1 MAMEI
6 DSVLTER
13 DGRLIKKLRIKENNA
28 VLVMENGDGCVY
40 VLRIYRQEIPA
51 YRMLEGHECES
62 LPAVYHCEIRDGFFL
77 VQEEY
82 IEGIC
87 LQDMLDWGARLDE
100 KHAVSVVK
108 KVSEALE
115 VLHDAGYVH
124 RDVKPEH
131 VILMAGKRAVLIDLD
146 ASMRLRPEKDTDT
159 RLLGTAIYAAP
170 EQFGLTRSDVRTD
183 IYAVGILLNEMLTG
197 VHPAVTRYRQGR
209 MGEAIETC
217 IQMNPQDRYQSVKEL
232 ADALTAEKAG
242 GEESVGGEDKF
253 GGEESADGKEKAK
266 TKKWKRTIAA
276 CAAGVAILFGA
287 VILGN
292 ALPDGIFGM
301 QNEAG
306 GAAVADADADG
317 AQPDVTGDIDENNP
331 WLQMYKW
338 NKTIYYNY
346 RQGSQAAKL
355 QLADGTQVDETFD
368 VYADPGIGVLEGW
381 DAERDAWRLTSEGCD
396 MGAEGYLHAE
406 KDGKHYAIRVVVMG
420 EPISAYSSIPSMDD
434 PTAGYLKPVVD
445 AMDPSIRTIYGTYDP
460 AGKTKIYLA
469 AMSGF
474 DHLMPECSDSRVTIH
489 QTSET
494 GGWPYNLFIMT
505 FENPEGG
512 TVNFQVSNQDTRLK
526 FVFEEE

>member
-6 DSVLTER
+6 LSVLTKR
-13 DGRLIKKLRIKENNA
+13 DGRLIKKLRIKENSA
-28 VLVMENGDGCVY
+28 VLVMEDGDGCIY

-62 LPAVYHCEIRDGFFL
+62 LPTVYHCEIRDGFFL

-108 KVSEALE
+108 KVSEALA
-115 VLHDAGYVH
+115 VLHDAGFVH

-197 VHPAVTRYRQGR
+197 AHPAVTRYREGR

-232 ADALTAEKAG
+232 AEALPPENADGEEKIG
-242 GEESVGGEDKF
+242 GEEKVGGE
-253 GGEESADGKEKAK
+253 EKAK
-266 TKKWKRTIAA
+266 SKKWKRTIAA
-276 CAAGVAILFGA
+276 CAAAVVILLGVAM
-287 VILGN
+287 LGN
-292 ALPDGIFGM
+292 VLPDGLF
-301 QNEAG
+301 
-306 GAAVADADADG
+306 DLRDG
-317 AQPDVTGDIDENNP
+317 AVMTDIDAAGAESDVDGVDETNP
-331 WLQMYKW
+331 WLQLYKG
-338 NKTIYYNY
+338 NDTVYYSF

-355 QLADGTQVDETFD
+355 FLEDGTRVDETFN
-368 VYADPGIGVLEGW
+368 VYVDPGIGVLEGW
-381 DAERDAWRLTSEGCD
+381 DAARNAWRLTSEGCD
-396 MGAEGYLHAE
+396 MGTEGYLHAE
-406 KDGKHYAIRVVVMG
+406 KDGKHYAIRVVIMG
-420 EPISAYSSIPSMDD
+420 EPISAYSSIPSMDNL
-434 PTAGYLKPVVD
+434 TAGYLKPAVHP
-445 AMDPSIRTIYGTYDP
+445 MDPSDRTIYCTYDP
-460 AGKTKIYLA
+460 KQKSKIYLA
-469 AMSGF
+469 AMFGF
-474 DHLMPECSDSRVTIH
+474 QNLTPVCSDSHVTIH
-489 QTSET
+489 RSSEDS
-494 GGWPYNLFIMT
+494 GWPYGLFEMT
-505 FENPEGG
+505 FSNPEGG
-512 TVNFQVSNQDTRLK
+512 TVTFRVTNEDTWLT

>member
-1 MAMEI
+1 
-6 DSVLTER
+6 
-13 DGRLIKKLRIKENNA
+13 
-28 VLVMENGDGCVY
+28 
-40 VLRIYRQEIPA
+40 
-51 YRMLEGHECES
+51 MLEGHECES
-62 LPAVYHCEIRDGFFL
+62 LPSVYHCEIRDGFFL

-108 KVSEALE
+108 KVSEALA
-115 VLHDAGYVH
+115 VLHDAGFVH

-209 MGEAIETC
+209 MGQTIETC

-232 ADALTAEKAG
+232 TAALPAEKAVA
-242 GEESVGGEDKF
+242 EEKVID
-253 GGEESADGKEKAK
+253 EEKVK

-287 VILGN
+287 VMLGN
-292 ALPDGIFGM
+292 VLSDGIFGM
-301 QNEAG
+301 PN
-306 GAAVADADADG
+306 
-317 AQPDVTGDIDENNP
+317 VTEDIDETNP
-331 WLQMYKW
+331 WLQMYKRD
-338 NKTIYYNY
+338 KTIHYNY
-346 RQGSQAAKL
+346 RQGSHAVKL
-355 QLADGTQVDETFD
+355 QLADGTQVDETFN

-381 DAERDAWRLTSEGCD
+381 DSERDAWRLTSEGCD

-434 PTAGYLKPVVD
+434 LRYL
-445 AMDPSIRTIYGTYDP
+445 
-460 AGKTKIYLA
+460 
-469 AMSGF
+469 
-474 DHLMPECSDSRVTIH
+474 
-489 QTSET
+489 
-494 GGWPYNLFIMT
+494 
-505 FENPEGG
+505 
-512 TVNFQVSNQDTRLK
+512 
-526 FVFEEE
+526 

>member
-13 DGRLIKKLRIKENNA
+13 DGRLIKKLRIKENSA

-62 LPAVYHCEIRDGFFL
+62 LPAVYHCEIRGGLFL

-108 KVSEALE
+108 KVSEALS

-131 VILMAGKRAVLIDLD
+131 VMLMAGKRAVLIDLD

-183 IYAVGILLNEMLTG
+183 VYAVGILLNEMLTG
-197 VHPAVTRYRQGR
+197 VHPAVTLYRRGR

-232 ADALTAEKAG
+232 AEALPSEDTGGDEKAG
-242 GEESVGGEDKF
+242 GEKETGD
-253 GGEESADGKEKAK
+253 EEKVK
-266 TKKWKRTIAA
+266 TKKWKRTIVA
-276 CAAGVAILFGA
+276 CAAGMAVLFGA
-287 VILGN
+287 VMLGN

-301 QNEAG
+301 PNEAG

-317 AQPDVTGDIDENNP
+317 AQPDVTSDIDENNP
-331 WLQMYKW
+331 WLQMYKRD
-338 NKTIYYNY
+338 KIIYYSY

-355 QLADGTQVDETFD
+355 QLVDGTQVDETFD
-368 VYADPGIGVLEGW
+368 VYADPGIGELEGW
-381 DAERDAWRLTSEGCD
+381 DTERDAWRLTSEGCD
-396 MGAEGYLHAE
+396 VGTEGYLHAE
-406 KDGKHYAIRVVVMG
+406 KDGKHYAIRVVIMG

-434 PTAGYLKPVVD
+434 LTAGYLKPVVD
-445 AMDPSIRTIYGTYDP
+445 TMDPSDRTIYGTYDP
-460 AGKTKIYLA
+460 AGKAKLYLA
-469 AMSGF
+469 AMPGF
-474 DHLMPECSDSRVTIH
+474 NHLIPECSDSRVTIH
-489 QTSET
+489 QTSDT
-494 GGWPYNLFIMT
+494 DGWPYNLFIMT

-512 TVNFQVSNQDTRLK
+512 TVMFNVSNQDTRLR

>member
-1 MAMEI
+1 MTMEI

-13 DGRLIKKLRIKENNA
+13 DGRLIKKLRIKENSA

-62 LPAVYHCEIRDGFFL
+62 LPAVYHCEIRGGLFL

-108 KVSEALE
+108 KVSEALS

-131 VILMAGKRAVLIDLD
+131 VMLMAGKRAVLIDLD

-170 EQFGLTRSDVRTD
+170 EQFGLTWSDVRMD
-183 IYAVGILLNEMLTG
+183 VYAVGILLNEMLTG
-197 VHPAVTRYRQGR
+197 VHPAVTLYRRGR

-232 ADALTAEKAG
+232 AEALPSEDTGGDEKAG
-242 GEESVGGEDKF
+242 GEKETGD
-253 GGEESADGKEKAK
+253 EEKVK
-266 TKKWKRTIAA
+266 TKKWKRTIVA
-276 CAAGVAILFGA
+276 CAAGMAVLFGA
-287 VILGN
+287 VMLGN

-301 QNEAG
+301 PNEAG

-317 AQPDVTGDIDENNP
+317 AQPDVTSDIDENNP
-331 WLQMYKW
+331 WLQMYKRD
-338 NKTIYYNY
+338 KIIYYNY

-355 QLADGTQVDETFD
+355 QLVDGTQVDETFD
-368 VYADPGIGVLEGW
+368 VYADPGIGELEGW
-381 DAERDAWRLTSEGCD
+381 DTERDAWRLTSEGCD
-396 MGAEGYLHAE
+396 VGTEGYLHAE
-406 KDGKHYAIRVVVMG
+406 KDGKHYAIRVVIMG

-434 PTAGYLKPVVD
+434 LTAGYLKPVVD
-445 AMDPSIRTIYGTYDP
+445 TMDPSDRTIYGTYDP
-460 AGKTKIYLA
+460 AGKTKLYLA
-469 AMSGF
+469 AMPGF
-474 DHLMPECSDSRVTIH
+474 NHLIPECSDSRVTIH
-489 QTSET
+489 QTSDT
-494 GGWPYNLFIMT
+494 DGWPYNLFIMT

-512 TVNFQVSNQDTRLK
+512 TVMFNVSNQDTRLR

>member
-6 DSVLTER
+6 LSVLTER
-13 DGRLIKKLRIKENNA
+13 DGRLIKKLRIKENSA

-51 YRMLEGHECES
+51 YRILEGHECES
-62 LPAVYHCEIRDGFFL
+62 LPAVYHCEIRDGFFM

-108 KVSEALE
+108 KVSEALA

-131 VILMAGKRAVLIDLD
+131 VILMAGKRVVLIDLD

-209 MGEAIETC
+209 MGETIETC

-232 ADALTAEKAG
+232 ADALSSEKAG
-242 GEESVGGEDKF
+242 GEEKAGVGEKD
-253 GGEESADGKEKAK
+253 GGEEKAGGKEKAK

-276 CAAGVAILFGA
+276 CAAGVVILFGA
-287 VILGN
+287 VMMGN
-292 ALPDGIFGM
+292 ALPEEPSDLPD
-301 QNEAG
+301 
-306 GAAVADADADG
+306 GAAVTDVDAAG
-317 AQPDVTGDIDENNP
+317 VEETNP
-331 WLQMYKW
+331 WLQLYKG
-338 NKTIYYNY
+338 KDTVYYNF
-346 RQGSQAAKL
+346 RQGSQTAKL
-355 QLADGTQVDETFD
+355 RLEDGTAVDETFD
-368 VYADPGIGVLEGW
+368 VYVDPGIGVLEGW
-381 DAERDAWRLTSEGCD
+381 DAARNAWRLTSEGCD

-434 PTAGYLKPVVD
+434 LTAGYLKPAVHP
-445 AMDPSIRTIYGTYDP
+445 MDPSDRTIYCTYDP
-460 AGKTKIYLA
+460 AEKTKLYLA
-469 AMSGF
+469 AMFGF

-494 GGWPYNLFIMT
+494 GGWPNNLFIMT

>member
-1 MAMEI
+1 MGMDI
-6 DSVLTER
+6 LSVLTDR
-13 DGRLIKKLRIKENNA
+13 DGRIIKKLRVKENSA
-28 VLVMENGDGCVY
+28 VLVMENGDGCIY

-108 KVSEALE
+108 KVSEALA
-115 VLHDAGYVH
+115 VLHDAGFVH

-232 ADALTAEKAG
+232 ADALSSEKVGGQTIAG
-242 GEESVGGEDKF
+242 GEEKV
-253 GGEESADGKEKAK
+253 K
-266 TKKWKRTIAA
+266 TKKWPRTLAA

-287 VILGN
+287 VMLGN
-292 ALPDGIFGM
+292 VLPDGIFGM
-301 QNEAG
+301 PNEAD
-306 GAAVADADADG
+306 GAAVADADAAG
-317 AQPDVTGDIDENNP
+317 VEETNP
-331 WLQMYKW
+331 WLQLYKGSD
-338 NKTIYYNY
+338 TIYYNF
-346 RQGSQAAKL
+346 RQGSQTAKL
-355 QLADGTQVDETFD
+355 RLEDGTAVDETFD
-368 VYADPGIGVLEGW
+368 VYVDPGIGVLEGW
-381 DAERDAWRLTSEGCD
+381 DAERNAWRLTPEGCE

-420 EPISAYSSIPSMDD
+420 EPISAYTSIPSMDD
-434 PTAGYLKPVVD
+434 LTAGYLKP
-445 AMDPSIRTIYGTYDP
+445 AAHPMDPSDRTIYCTYDP
-460 AGKTKIYLA
+460 AEKTTIYLA
-469 AMSGF
+469 AMYGF
-474 DHLMPECSDSRVTIH
+474 QNLTPVCSDSHVTIH
-489 QTSET
+489 RSSED
-494 GGWPYNLFIMT
+494 GGWPYGLFEMT
-505 FENPEGG
+505 FSNPEGG
-512 TVNFQVSNQDTRLK
+512 TVTFEVSNRDTSLK
-526 FVFEEE
+526 FVFEEA

>member
-13 DGRLIKKLRIKENNA
+13 DGRLIKKLRIKENSA
-28 VLVMENGDGCVY
+28 VLVMEDGDGCVY

-108 KVSEALE
+108 KVSEALSA
-115 VLHDAGYVH
+115 LHDAGFVH

-131 VILMAGKRAVLIDLD
+131 VMLMAGKRAVLIDLD

-170 EQFGLTRSDVRTD
+170 EQFGLTRSDVRTN

-209 MGEAIETC
+209 MGQTIETC

-232 ADALTAEKAG
+232 ADALSSEKVG
-242 GEESVGGEDKF
+242 GEEKVGD
-253 GGEESADGKEKAK
+253 EEKVK

-287 VILGN
+287 VMLGN
-292 ALPDGIFGM
+292 VLPDGIFGM
-301 QNEAG
+301 PNEAG

-317 AQPDVTGDIDENNP
+317 AQPDMTGDIDEPNP
-331 WLQMYKW
+331 WLQMY
-338 NKTIYYNY
+338 NRDKTIYYNY

-355 QLADGTQVDETFD
+355 QLADGTQVDETFN

-381 DAERDAWRLTSEGCD
+381 DTERDAWRLTSEGCD

-420 EPISAYSSIPSMDD
+420 EPISTYSSIPSMDD
-434 PTAGYLKPVVD
+434 PTAGYLEPLVD
-445 AMDPSIRTIYGTYDP
+445 AMDPSFRTIYGTYDP
-460 AGKTKIYLA
+460 AGKTKLYLA
-469 AMSGF
+469 AMPGF
-474 DHLMPECSDSRVTIH
+474 NHLMPECSDSHVTIQ

-512 TVNFQVSNQDTRLK
+512 TVTFNVSNQDTRLK